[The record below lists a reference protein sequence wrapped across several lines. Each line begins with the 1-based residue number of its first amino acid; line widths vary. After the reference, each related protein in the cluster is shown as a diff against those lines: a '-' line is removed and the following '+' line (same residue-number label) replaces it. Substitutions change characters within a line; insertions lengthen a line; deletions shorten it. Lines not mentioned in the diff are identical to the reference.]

1 MPHGEWKRLKC
12 PSPQHEHQD
21 IIPDEDNS
29 CIIQAIKQYH
39 KELET
44 GVLLTVNENKSR
56 VRILPLR

>member
-1 MPHGEWKRLKC
+1 MPHGEWKKLKC
-12 PSPQHEHQD
+12 LSPQHEQD
-21 IIPDEDNS
+21 IVPDEDNS

-44 GVLLTVNENKSR
+44 GVLLTVNENKAR